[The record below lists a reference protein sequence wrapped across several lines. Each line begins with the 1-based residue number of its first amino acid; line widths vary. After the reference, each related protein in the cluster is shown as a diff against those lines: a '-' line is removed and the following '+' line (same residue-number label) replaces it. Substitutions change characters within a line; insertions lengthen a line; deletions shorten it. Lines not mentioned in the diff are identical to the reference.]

1 MNSFSGMVLEA
12 GGLCVSLVAHP
23 RLHPTLLLSGNPSDA
38 AHLLLSAELLH
49 LEDAKHMG
57 LSRTK

>member
-1 MNSFSGMVLEA
+1 MILEA
-12 GGLCVSLVAHP
+12 GGLCVSFVAHP

-38 AHLLLSAELLH
+38 ARLLLSAELLH
-49 LEDAKHMG
+49 LEDAKHTG